1 MDTDI
6 DTELLITEVQ
16 KKSNLWDAS
25 NESYKDRD
33 LRIKVWEEIGAFS
46 ADSRKGSQKRKN
58 NLVSLKFY
66 FKYV

>member
-16 KKSNLWDAS
+16 KKRNLWDAS

-33 LRIKVWEEIGAFS
+33 LRIKVWEEIGAVFFRGFQETEPK
-46 ADSRKGSQKRKN
+46 DKKQLG
-58 NLVSLKFY
+58 KFEVL
-66 FKYV
+66 F